1 MSSVVVLLGLII
13 AFCFG
18 TSDYLSKGLTGQVG
32 FYRTTVYT
40 LALSGV
46 LVAAPSSLLG
56 APELP
61 SAIGVL
67 VLVLLAVATFLAF
80 LCMYR
85 GYQKGNLA
93 VISPTVNSF
102 PVFSVIFAIF
112 ALKIHVSG
120 TLLAVLGGVVV
131 GILLVSTNL
140 SSLGASKGR
149 LTPGLAEGLLAAFFF
164 AVGFTLLGYADE
176 TMGYFIP
183 VVAARLGG
191 GCVGFLAAAPL
202 KQGLTPFGGKS
213 LQRVATM
220 AVLEAAG
227 LFTFNAALSF
237 YSIGGLPILTTL
249 AGMGVVFTV
258 SYALILLKEKI
269 ELNYAV
275 GIGVLVVSV
284 AALLFLTA

>member
-1 MSSVVVLLGLII
+1 MSSVVVLLGLIV

-32 FYRTTVYT
+32 FYKTTIYT
-40 LALSGV
+40 LVLSG
-46 LVAAPSSLLG
+46 LFIILPSSLFG
-56 APELP
+56 APKLP
-61 SAIGVL
+61 SATGVL
-67 VLVLLAVATFLAF
+67 VLVLLAAATFLAF

-102 PVFSVIFAIF
+102 PVFSVVFAIF

-120 TLLAVLGGVVV
+120 TLLAVLGGVVA

-140 SSLGASKGR
+140 SSFGPSKGR

-176 TMGYFIP
+176 TMGYLLP

-191 GCVGFLAAAPL
+191 GCVGILAATPL
-202 KQGLTPFGGKS
+202 RQDLRPFGGKA
-213 LQRVATM
+213 LRRVASM
-220 AVLEAAG
+220 AVLEAGG

-258 SYALILLKEKI
+258 SYALVLLKEKVEI
-269 ELNYAV
+269 NYAI
-275 GIGVLVVSV
+275 GIGVLVASV